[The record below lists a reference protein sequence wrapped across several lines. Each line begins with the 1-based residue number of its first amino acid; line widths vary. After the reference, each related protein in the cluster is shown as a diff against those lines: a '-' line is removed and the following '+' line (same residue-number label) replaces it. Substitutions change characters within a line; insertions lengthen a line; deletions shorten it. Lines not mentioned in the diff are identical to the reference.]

1 MPLNFQAVQFLTSA
15 TTLSGCPPDS
25 GKEVVFCGRSNAGK
39 SSVINTLT
47 GNRNLAR
54 TSKTPGRT
62 QMINFFSV
70 SSTQRLVD
78 LPGYGYA
85 KVSASITANWQKNL
99 DEFLESRK
107 CLRGAVLLMDIRH
120 PLKDSDRIM
129 INWLKSINLPIHILL
144 TKSDKL
150 SKNNKLRA
158 LSDTIKE
165 LGQKISCQTFSS
177 TQKDGLD
184 SLEKSIKEW
193 LE

>member
-1 MPLNFQAVQFLTSA
+1 MPLNFRAVQFLTSA
-15 TTLSGCPPDS
+15 TTLSECPPDS
-25 GKEVVFCGRSNAGK
+25 GTEVVFCGRSNAGK

-85 KVSASITANWQKNL
+85 KVSASITANWHKNL
-99 DEFLESRK
+99 EEFLESRRS
-107 CLRGAVLLMDIRH
+107 LRGAVLLMDIRH
-120 PLKDSDRIM
+120 PLKDSDQIM
-129 INWLKSINLPIHILL
+129 INWLRSINLPIHILL

-150 SKNNKLRA
+150 SKNNRIKA

-165 LGQKISCQTFSS
+165 LGQEISCQAFSS
-177 TQKDGLD
+177 IQKTGLD
-184 SLEKSIKEW
+184 SLERSIKEW